1 MKKRRHFQV
10 SAQADG
16 RIEAEEIQGL
26 ACEKSHLKDSQ
37 VFNNLYR
44 KTKFYIYTTKFLTKI
59 INWAN
64 KM

>member
-26 ACEKSHLKDSQ
+26 ACEKSHLKGSQ
-37 VFNNLYR
+37 VFKILYR
-44 KTKFYIYTTKFLTKI
+44 KLDFIFI
-59 INWAN
+59 QQSF
-64 KM
+64 